1 MFNATLRGKRMETVQ
16 NSPPPSLTLCRAPR
30 RVRRYPSSP
39 THVHDFFELAFVSSG
54 ECTWVLGGQ
63 RDEPRAPA
71 GSVPSRIPLQAGQM
85 LLLPPGRFHHEQYA
99 KGVFPRVGWIGFS
112 AGSGLAAELLPL
124 CHRPLPLPEPAG
136 AIQAI
141 LEDVMREQRECLA
154 GWEQA
159 IAFQLQRLVLLIRRG
174 ARREG
179 WSPSTPPSEEPAT
192 VNLPAPRLVASME
205 SAAYYLRTNCHER
218 HSMSEVAQ
226 YFHFSPTYFSAVFT
240 RVIGV
245 SPKRFLRTA
254 RIAMARRLLEEGKL
268 THAAIAQ
275 ECGFYDEAHFS
286 RTFRAAVG
294 HTPGAG

>member
-1 MFNATLRGKRMETVQ
+1 METVQ
-16 NSPPPSLTLCRAPR
+16 TIELAPGSPPALTLCRAPR
-30 RVRRYPSSP
+30 RVRRFPASP
-39 THVHDFFELAFVSSG
+39 THVHDFFELAFVTSG
-54 ECTWVLGGQ
+54 HCTWVLGGL
-63 RDEPRAPA
+63 RDEAHAPP
-71 GSVPSRIPLQAGQM
+71 VPARIRLQAGQM

-112 AGSGLAAELLPL
+112 APSRLAVALRPL
-124 CHRPLPLPEPAG
+124 CHRSLPLPEPAD
-136 AIQAI
+136 AIPAI
-141 LEDVMREQRECLA
+141 LEDVMREQREGQV

-159 IAFQLQRLVLLIRRG
+159 IALQLQRLVLLIQRA

-179 WSPSTPPSEEPAT
+179 WSPVATASEPVPAAP
-192 VNLPAPRLVASME
+192 VPAPRLVAAME
-205 SAAYYLRTNCHER
+205 SAAYYLRTNCQER
-218 HSMSEVAQ
+218 LSMAEVAQ

-254 RIAMARRLLEEGKL
+254 RIARARRLLEEGRL

-294 HTPGAG
+294 HAPGGGTAV